1 MLLSI
6 FAIAPNKSPDEHEQ
20 EIQMMFAAQADPHAF
35 EPLYE
40 RYFERIYA
48 YCRRR
53 SHDDQEAE
61 DLCSQVFIRVLVG
74 IHTYN
79 GGMVAAWLFRVAH
92 NVIVNHY
99 RGKRQII
106 SLEGIEIPH
115 EADGDPVE
123 QADDQRVIRELVAA
137 LPEDKRTL
145 LSLALD
151 GGLNSQEIGE
161 ILNKSAG
168 AIRVELHRTIQSL
181 RLRYF
186 KIIGENHA

>member
-6 FAIAPNKSPDEHEQ
+6 FAILPDKPPDEAEQ
-20 EIQMMFAAQADPHAF
+20 EVQTMFAAQADPQAF
-35 EPLYE
+35 APLYE
-40 RYFERIYA
+40 HYFERIYA

-53 SHDDQEAE
+53 ANSDQEAE
-61 DLCSQVFIRVLVG
+61 DLCSQVFIRVLSG

-99 RGKRQII
+99 RGKHPII
-106 SLEGIEIPH
+106 SLDGIEIPH
-115 EADGDPVE
+115 EADEDPVE
-123 QADDQRVIRELVAA
+123 HADDQRVIRELVSA
-137 LPEDKRTL
+137 LPDDKRTL

-151 GGLNSQEIGE
+151 GGLTSQEIGE
-161 ILNKSAG
+161 ILQKSAG
-168 AIRVELHRTIQSL
+168 AVRVELHRTIQSL

-186 KIIGENHA
+186 KIMGEHHA